1 MQISYML
8 ECTTAGGRTM
18 SDKTTLV
25 MPGQNVIVPRI
36 VKRVVQVA
44 ASCALTAAV
53 ALVLVVGSGMLLARG
68 SSSRGVDIW
77 LNFIQ
82 RPDIQGT
89 MLLTAI
95 VTVLYVYWHR
105 DRERR

>member
-1 MQISYML
+1 M
-8 ECTTAGGRTM
+8 TDR
-18 SDKTTLV
+18 TTLV
-25 MPGQNVIVPRI
+25 VPGHKFSVPRI
-36 VKRVVQVA
+36 VKRVAQVA

-68 SSSRGVDIW
+68 SSTRGLDMW
-77 LNFIQ
+77 LTFIK

-95 VTVLYVYWHR
+95 VTVLFVYWQR
-105 DRERR
+105 DSERR

>member
-1 MQISYML
+1 
-8 ECTTAGGRTM
+8 M

-36 VKRVVQVA
+36 VKRVAQVA
-44 ASCALTAAV
+44 ASCFITAAV
-53 ALVLVVGSGMLLARG
+53 ALVIVWGSGMLLARG
-68 SSSRGVDIW
+68 SSSRGLDIW
-77 LNFIQ
+77 LSFIQ

>member
-1 MQISYML
+1 M
-8 ECTTAGGRTM
+8 T
-18 SDKTTLV
+18 DKTTLV
-25 MPGQNVIVPRI
+25 VPGQKLSVPRF
-36 VKRVVQVA
+36 VKRVVQIC

-68 SSSRGVDIW
+68 SSARGLDMW
-77 LNFIQ
+77 LSFIK

-95 VTVLYVYWHR
+95 VSVLFVYWQR
-105 DRERR
+105 DKERR